1 MFSSVHSLVR
11 QISQAFRSTA
21 SAGSDRRKFGKS
33 ISDVTSIL
41 VAETLESRQLLT
53 GVGWDNAE
61 DLTAS
66 IAPDGTKI
74 AGQSSNFNQTFSSL
88 GTPSQ
93 LRGWIQDVFQT
104 WTRNANL
111 NVGIV
116 SDGGQDFGSPGETQG
131 DVRFGDIRI
140 GAIDMS
146 REVYAVSVPHTGAA
160 AGTWAGEIIFNS
172 QFKPSSLAQFKAVAM
187 QEIGHVLGLEHSTDP
202 VSPMYPRNNPLTV
215 AKPTAADIA
224 ALRSLHGTRIDLNE
238 LSKTN
243 NQRSDATRLRDGSY
257 PGLVPLINYGDV
269 STATD
274 VDYYTLDKVDL
285 YTGSVSISLRTAGL
299 SLLQPK
305 LEIFDRSGAL
315 ISSATATTPGKDLTL
330 TLPKLDRFVYV
341 KVSAAQPTGTYSIGG
356 YAIVSKFNGINTVS
370 AARVTEVVMKK
381 LEMIRQSDLAVLL
394 STGIAGQF
402 VNDLRTNETSL
413 TATILKTTPGYI
425 DNLHYET
432 NGTISGSGDID
443 FYGWKSPSTVP
454 AGSVMLVS
462 VDAAEIGKLQP
473 SLIVYNDKRQQVPV
487 TVLRNSNG
495 TVTYQISN
503 PTPNKIWY
511 ARVSGA
517 SGQTRYR
524 TGNYALKVR
533 FSGAAEQQVKM
544 VQSTLS
550 AASPTVLKELTLR
563 RTTLFN
569 FALQSTRSNASQ
581 QIAAQV
587 TIFDSTGHEVHR
599 IVSFRNETKTSN
611 NVLLTPGQYFV
622 RINAVSNDATP
633 VSSVAVKLLGSV
645 ISDPVGPIG
654 TNPLANVPVFPTID
668 DQMTYAPPTL
678 TPPVAVTSPTTLN
691 PFVYLPPP
699 TPVFPVVTYQDWYWY
714 YGVPWPPL

>member
-1 MFSSVHSLVR
+1 MFSSVHNLVR
-11 QISQAFRSTA
+11 QISVAFRSMA
-21 SAGSDRRKFGKS
+21 PAGSDRRKFGKS
-33 ISDVTSIL
+33 TIDVATL
-41 VAETLESRQLLT
+41 VVAESLERRQLLT

-74 AGQSSNFNQTFSSL
+74 AGQSSKFNQTFSAL

-93 LRGWIQDVFQT
+93 LRGWIQEVFQT

-116 SDGGQDFGSPGETQG
+116 SDGGHDFGIPGETQG
-131 DVRFGDIRI
+131 DTRFGDIRI
-140 GAIDMS
+140 GAIEMS

-160 AGTWAGEIIFNS
+160 AGTWVGEIIFNS
-172 QFKPSSLAQFKAVAM
+172 QFKPASLAQFKAVAM

-215 AKPTAADIA
+215 AQPTTADIA

-243 NQRSDATRLRDGSY
+243 NQRSDAKRLRDGSY
-257 PGLVPLINYGDV
+257 LGLVPLINYGDI

-274 VDYYTLDKVDL
+274 VDYYAMDKVDFYL
-285 YTGSVSISLRTAGL
+285 GSVSISLRTAGM
-299 SLLQPK
+299 SLLQPR
-305 LEIFDRSGAL
+305 LEIFDRSGVL
-315 ISSATATTPGKDLTL
+315 ISSATATTPGKDLVL
-330 TLPKLDRFVYV
+330 TLPTLDQFVFV
-341 KVSAAQPTGTYSIGG
+341 KVSAAQPTGNYSIGG

-370 AARVTEVVMKK
+370 AARITEVVMKK
-381 LEMIRQSDLAVLL
+381 LETVRQSDLVVLL

-432 NGTISGSGDID
+432 NGTISDSGDID
-443 FYGWKSPSTVP
+443 FYGWKSPSVVP
-454 AGSVMLVS
+454 AGNVMLVT

-473 SLIVYNDKRQQVPV
+473 SLIIYNDKLQQVPV

-503 PTPNKIWY
+503 PTSNRIWY

-517 SGQTRYR
+517 GGQTRYR
-524 TGNYALKVR
+524 VGNYALKVR
-533 FSGAAEQQVKM
+533 FSAAAEQQIKM
-544 VQSTLS
+544 VQDTLNT
-550 AASPTVLKELTLR
+550 ASPTLLKELTLR

-569 FALQSTRSNASQ
+569 FALLSIRSNASQ
-581 QIAAQV
+581 LIATQV
-587 TIFDSTGHEVHR
+587 TIFDVTGHEVHR

-611 NVLLTPGQYFV
+611 NVLLTPGKYFV
-622 RINAVSNDATP
+622 RINAVSNNATP
-633 VSSVAVKLLGSV
+633 ISSVAVRLLGSV

-678 TPPVAVTSPTTLN
+678 TPPPRILAPTTLN

-699 TPVFPVVTYQDWYWY
+699 TPVFPVVNYQDWYWY
-714 YGVPWPPL
+714 YGVTWP

>member
-1 MFSSVHSLVR
+1 MFSSVHNLVR
-11 QISQAFRSTA
+11 QISLAFRSMA
-21 SAGSDRRKFGKS
+21 PAGGDRRKFGKS
-33 ISDVTSIL
+33 TIDVASL
-41 VAETLESRQLLT
+41 VVAESLESRQLLT

-74 AGQSSNFNQTFSSL
+74 AAQSSNFNQTFSSL

-93 LRGWIQDVFQT
+93 LRGWIQEVFQT

-116 SDGGQDFGSPGETQG
+116 SDGGQDFGVPGETQG
-131 DVRFGDIRI
+131 DTRFGDIRI
-140 GAIDMS
+140 GAINMS
-146 REVYAVSVPHTGAA
+146 REVYAVSVPHTAAA

-172 QFKPSSLAQFKAVAM
+172 QFKPASLAQFKAVAM

-202 VSPMYPRNNPLTV
+202 VSPMYPRNNSLTV
-215 AKPTAADIA
+215 AQPTAADIA

-238 LSKTN
+238 LVKAN
-243 NQRSDATRLRDGSY
+243 NQQKDATRLRDGSY
-257 PGLVPLINYGDV
+257 AGLVPLINYGDI

-274 VDYYTLDKVDL
+274 VDYCTLDKVDF
-285 YTGSVSISLRTAGL
+285 YSGSVSISLRTAGI

-305 LEIFDRSGAL
+305 LEIFDRSGVL
-315 ISSATATTPGKDLTL
+315 ISSATATTPGQDLIL
-330 TLPKLDRFVYV
+330 TLPTLDRFVSV
-341 KVSAAQPTGTYSIGG
+341 KVSAAKPTGSYSIGG

-381 LEMIRQSDLAVLL
+381 LKTVRQSDLAVLL

-402 VNDLRTNETSL
+402 VNDLRTNETTL

-425 DNLHYET
+425 DSLHYET
-432 NGTISGSGDID
+432 NGTISDSGDID
-443 FYGWKSPSTVP
+443 FYGWKSPSVVP
-454 AGSVMLVS
+454 AGNVMLVT
-462 VDAAEIGKLQP
+462 VDAVEIGKLQP
-473 SLIVYNDKRQQVPV
+473 SLIVYNDKLQPVPA

-495 TVTYQISN
+495 TMTYQISN
-503 PTPNKIWY
+503 LTPNRIWY
-511 ARVSGA
+511 ARVAAA

-524 TGNYALKVR
+524 IGNYTLKVR
-533 FSGAAEQQVKM
+533 FSGAAEQQVNM
-544 VQSTLS
+544 VQGTLS
-550 AASPTVLKELTLR
+550 ASSPTVLKELTLR

-569 FALQSTRSNASQ
+569 FALQSSRANASQ
-581 QIAAQV
+581 LIATQV
-587 TIFDSTGHEVHR
+587 TIFDLTGREVHR

-611 NVLLTPGQYFV
+611 NVLLTPGKYFV
-622 RINAVSNDATP
+622 RINAVSNNATAI
-633 VSSVAVKLLGSV
+633 SSVAVRLLGSV

-654 TNPLANVPVFPTID
+654 TNPLATVPVFPTID

-678 TPPVAVTSPTTLN
+678 TPPPAILASATLN
-691 PFVYLPPP
+691 PFLYLPPP
-699 TPVFPVVTYQDWYWY
+699 TPVIPVVNYEDWYWH
-714 YGVPWPPL
+714 YGVTWP

>member
-1 MFSSVHSLVR
+1 MFSCVHSLVR
-11 QISQAFRSTA
+11 QISVAFRSVA
-21 SAGSDRRKFGKS
+21 SAARDRRRFGKS
-33 ISDVTSIL
+33 NADLASL
-41 VAETLESRQLLT
+41 VIAESLESRQLLT

-74 AGQSSNFNQTFSSL
+74 AGQRSNFNQTFSSL

-93 LRGWIQDVFQT
+93 LRGWIQEVFQT

-131 DVRFGDIRI
+131 DARFGDIRI

-172 QFKPSSLAQFKAVAM
+172 QFRPASLSQFKAVAM

-202 VSPMYPRNNPLTV
+202 VSPMYPRNNPLTI
-215 AKPTAADIA
+215 AQPTAADIA
-224 ALRSLHGTRIDLNE
+224 ALRSMHGTRVDLNE

-243 NQRSDATRLRDGSY
+243 NQRNDATRLRDGSY
-257 PGLVPLINYGDV
+257 LGLVPLISYGDI

-274 VDYYTLDKVDL
+274 VDYYTLDKVDF

-305 LEIFDRSGAL
+305 LEIFDRSGVL
-315 ISSATATTPGKDLTL
+315 VSFATATTPGQDLTL
-330 TLPKLDRFVYV
+330 TLPTLDRFVYV
-341 KVSAAQPTGTYSIGG
+341 KVSAAQPTGNYSIGG

-370 AARVTEVVMKK
+370 TARITEVLMKK
-381 LEMIRQSDLAVLL
+381 LETVRQSDLAVML

-402 VNDLRTNETSL
+402 LNDLRTNETSL
-413 TATILKTTPGYI
+413 TATILKTAPGFRE
-425 DNLHYET
+425 NLHYES
-432 NGTISGSGDID
+432 NGTISDPGDID

-454 AGSVMLVS
+454 AGNVMLVT

-473 SLIVYNDKRQQVPV
+473 SLTVYNDKLQQMPV

-495 TVTYQISN
+495 TVTYQILN
-503 PTPNKIWY
+503 PTPNRIWY

-517 SGQTRYR
+517 GGQTRYR
-524 TGNYALKVR
+524 VGNYSLKAR
-533 FSGAAEQQVKM
+533 FTAAAEQQIKM
-544 VQSTLS
+544 VQDTLT

-569 FALQSTRSNASQ
+569 FALQSTRSNSSQ
-581 QIAAQV
+581 LIAAQV
-587 TIFDSTGHEVHR
+587 TIFDVTGREVHR

-611 NVLLTPGQYFV
+611 NVLLTTGKYFV
-622 RINAVSNDATP
+622 RINAVSSNATP
-633 VSSVAVKLLGSV
+633 VSSVAVSLLGSV

-668 DQMTYAPPTL
+668 NQMTYAPPTL
-678 TPPVAVTSPTTLN
+678 TPPPAVSAPTTLN

-699 TPVFPVVTYQDWYWY
+699 TPMVPVVNYEDWYWH
-714 YGVPWPPL
+714 YGVRWP

>member
-1 MFSSVHSLVR
+1 M
-11 QISQAFRSTA
+11 AP
-21 SAGSDRRKFGKS
+21 AGSDRRKFGKS
-33 ISDVTSIL
+33 TIDVASL
-41 VAETLESRQLLT
+41 VVAESLESRQLLT

-74 AGQSSNFNQTFSSL
+74 AAQRSNFNQTFSSL

-93 LRGWIQDVFQT
+93 LRGWIQEVFQT

-116 SDGGQDFGSPGETQG
+116 SDGGQDFGVPGETQG
-131 DVRFGDIRI
+131 DTRFGDIRI
-140 GAIDMS
+140 GAINMS
-146 REVYAVSVPHTGAA
+146 REVYAVSVPYTGAA

-172 QFKPSSLAQFKAVAM
+172 QFKPASLAQFKAVAM

-215 AKPTAADIA
+215 AQPTAADIA

-238 LSKTN
+238 LVRAN
-243 NQRSDATRLRDGSY
+243 NQQKDATRLRDGSY
-257 PGLVPLINYGDV
+257 AGLVPLINYGDI

-274 VDYYTLDKVDL
+274 VDYYTLDKVDF
-285 YTGSVSISLRTAGL
+285 YSGSVSISLRTAGV

-305 LEIFDRSGAL
+305 LEIFDRSGVL
-315 ISSATATTPGKDLTL
+315 ISSAAATTPGQDLTL
-330 TLPKLDRFVYV
+330 TLPTLDRFVYV
-341 KVSAAQPTGTYSIGG
+341 KVSAAQPTGSYSVGG
-356 YAIVSKFNGINTVS
+356 YAIVSKFNSINTVS
-370 AARVTEVVMKK
+370 AARITEVVMKK
-381 LEMIRQSDLAVLL
+381 LETVRQSDLAVLL

-425 DNLHYET
+425 DNRHYET
-432 NGTISGSGDID
+432 NGTISDSGDID
-443 FYGWKSPSTVP
+443 FYGWKSPSVVP
-454 AGSVMLVS
+454 AGNVMLVT

-473 SLIVYNDKRQQVPV
+473 SLIVYNDKLQPVPAM
-487 TVLRNSNG
+487 VLRNSNG

-503 PTPNKIWY
+503 LTPNRIWY
-511 ARVSGA
+511 ARVAAA
-517 SGQTRYR
+517 SGQTRFR

-533 FSGAAEQQVKM
+533 FSAAAEQQINM
-544 VQSTLS
+544 VQDTLN

-569 FALQSTRSNASQ
+569 FALLSIRSNASQ
-581 QIAAQV
+581 LIATQV
-587 TIFDSTGHEVHR
+587 TIFDVTGREVHR

-611 NVLLTPGQYFV
+611 NVLLTPGKYFV
-622 RINAVSNDATP
+622 RINAVSNNATP
-633 VSSVAVKLLGSV
+633 ISSVAVRLLGSV

-668 DQMTYAPPTL
+668 DQMTYAPPKL
-678 TPPVAVTSPTTLN
+678 TPPPGILAPITLN

-699 TPVFPVVTYQDWYWY
+699 TPVFPVVNYQDWYWY
-714 YGVPWPPL
+714 YGVTWP

>member
-1 MFSSVHSLVR
+1 MFGSVHSLVR
-11 QISQAFRSTA
+11 QVSRAFRSMA
-21 SAGSDRRKFGKS
+21 PVGGDRRKFGKS
-33 ISDVTSIL
+33 TTDVASL
-41 VAETLESRQLLT
+41 VVAESLESRQLLT

-74 AGQSSNFNQTFSSL
+74 AGQSSNFNQAFSSL

-93 LRGWIQDVFQT
+93 LRGWIQEVFQT

-131 DVRFGDIRI
+131 DIRFGDIRI

-172 QFKPSSLAQFKAVAM
+172 EFKPASLAQFKAVAM

-215 AKPTAADIA
+215 AQPTAADIA

-238 LSKTN
+238 LTKAN

-257 PGLVPLINYGDV
+257 LGLVPLINYGDI

-299 SLLQPK
+299 SLLQSK
-305 LEIFDRSGAL
+305 LEIFDRSGVL

-330 TLPKLDRFVYV
+330 TLPTLDRFVYV
-341 KVSAAQPTGTYSIGG
+341 KVSAAQPTGNYSIGS
-356 YAIVSKFNGINTVS
+356 YAIVSKFNGINTVN
-370 AARVTEVVMKK
+370 AARITEVVMKK
-381 LEMIRQSDLAVLL
+381 LETVRQSDLAVLL

-402 VNDLRTNETSL
+402 VNDLRTNETSV

-432 NGTISGSGDID
+432 NGTISDSGDID
-443 FYGWKSPSTVP
+443 FFGWKSPSTVP
-454 AGSVMLVS
+454 VGNVMLVT

-473 SLIVYNDKRQQVPV
+473 SLIVYNDKLQQVPV

-524 TGNYALKVR
+524 IGNYALKVR
-533 FSGAAEQQVKM
+533 YSAAAEQQINM
-544 VQSTLS
+544 VQDTLN

-581 QIAAQV
+581 LIATQV

-622 RINAVSNDATP
+622 RINAVSNNGTP
-633 VSSVAVKLLGSV
+633 VSSVAVKLLGSI

-654 TNPLANVPVFPTID
+654 TNPLATVPVFPAID
-668 DQMTYAPPTL
+668 DLMTYAPPAVA
-678 TPPVAVTSPTTLN
+678 PPPAIVAPITMN

-699 TPVFPVVTYQDWYWY
+699 TPVFPVVNYQDWYWY
-714 YGVPWPPL
+714 YGVTWP

>member
-1 MFSSVHSLVR
+1 M
-11 QISQAFRSTA
+11 
-21 SAGSDRRKFGKS
+21 
-33 ISDVTSIL
+33 
-41 VAETLESRQLLT
+41 
-53 GVGWDNAE
+53 
-61 DLTAS
+61 
-66 IAPDGTKI
+66 
-74 AGQSSNFNQTFSSL
+74 
-88 GTPSQ
+88 
-93 LRGWIQDVFQT
+93 RGWIQEVFQT

-116 SDGGQDFGSPGETQG
+116 SDGGQDFGVPGETQG
-131 DVRFGDIRI
+131 DTRFGDIRI
-140 GAIDMS
+140 GAISMS

-172 QFKPSSLAQFKAVAM
+172 QFKPASLAQFKAVAM

-215 AKPTAADIA
+215 AQPTAADIA

-238 LSKTN
+238 LVKAN
-243 NQRSDATRLRDGSY
+243 NQQKDATRLRDGSY
-257 PGLVPLINYGDV
+257 AGLVPLINYGDI

-274 VDYYTLDKVDL
+274 VDYFTLDKVDF
-285 YTGSVSISLRTAGL
+285 YSGSVSISLRTAGI

-305 LEIFDRSGAL
+305 LEIFDRSGVL
-315 ISSATATTPGKDLTL
+315 ISSAAATTPGQDLTL
-330 TLPKLDRFVYV
+330 TLPTLDRFVYV
-341 KVSAAQPTGTYSIGG
+341 KVSSAQPTGSYSVGG
-356 YAIVSKFNGINTVS
+356 YAIVSKFNSINTVS
-370 AARVTEVVMKK
+370 AARITEVVMKK
-381 LEMIRQSDLAVLL
+381 LETVRQSDLAVLL

-402 VNDLRTNETSL
+402 VNDLRTNETTL

-425 DNLHYET
+425 DSRHYET
-432 NGTISGSGDID
+432 NGTISDSGDID
-443 FYGWKSPSTVP
+443 FYGWKSPSVVP
-454 AGSVMLVS
+454 AGNVMLVT
-462 VDAAEIGKLQP
+462 VDAVEIGKLQP
-473 SLIVYNDKRQQVPV
+473 SLIVYNDKLQSVPAM
-487 TVLRNSNG
+487 VLRNSNG

-503 PTPNKIWY
+503 LTPNRIWY
-511 ARVSGA
+511 ARVAAA
-517 SGQTRYR
+517 SGQTRFR

-533 FSGAAEQQVKM
+533 FSAAAEQQINM
-544 VQSTLS
+544 VQDTLN

-569 FALQSTRSNASQ
+569 FALQSIRSNASQ
-581 QIAAQV
+581 LIATQV
-587 TIFDSTGHEVHR
+587 TIFDVTGREVHR

-611 NVLLTPGQYFV
+611 NVLLTPGKYFV
-622 RINAVSNDATP
+622 RINAVSNNAIP
-633 VSSVAVKLLGSV
+633 ISSVAVRLLGSV

-678 TPPVAVTSPTTLN
+678 TPPPGILAPITLN

-714 YGVPWPPL
+714 YGVTWP

>member
-1 MFSSVHSLVR
+1 MFGSVHSLVR
-11 QISQAFRSTA
+11 QISAAFRDSA
-21 SAGSDRRKFGKS
+21 PAGSNRRRYGKS
-33 ISDVTSIL
+33 TVDVASL
-41 VAETLESRQLLT
+41 VVAESLESRQLLT

-74 AGQSSNFNQTFSSL
+74 AGQSSNFNQAFSSL

-93 LRGWIQDVFQT
+93 LRGWIQEVFQT

-131 DVRFGDIRI
+131 DARFGDIRI

-146 REVYAVSVPHTGAA
+146 REVYAVSVPHTVAA

-172 QFKPSSLAQFKAVAM
+172 QFMPASLAQFKAVAM

-215 AKPTAADIA
+215 AQPTAADIA
-224 ALRSLHGTRIDLNE
+224 ALRSLHGNRVDQNE

-243 NQRSDATRLRDGSY
+243 NQRKDATRLRDGSY
-257 PGLVPLINYGDV
+257 LGLVPLINYGDI
-269 STATD
+269 STPTD
-274 VDYYTLDKVDL
+274 VDYFTLDKVDL
-285 YTGSVSISLRTAGL
+285 YSGPVSISLRTAGV
-299 SLLQPK
+299 SLLQSK
-305 LEIFDRSGAL
+305 LEIFDRSGVL
-315 ISSATATTPGKDLTL
+315 ISSATAATPGSDLTL
-330 TLPKLDRFVYV
+330 TLPTLDRFVYV
-341 KVSAAQPTGTYSIGG
+341 KVSAALPTGSYSIGG
-356 YAIVSKFNGINTVS
+356 YAIVSKFNGINTVG
-370 AARVTEVVMKK
+370 AARITEVVMKK
-381 LEMIRQSDLAVLL
+381 LETVRQSDLAVLL
-394 STGIAGQF
+394 STGTAGQF
-402 VNDLRTNETSL
+402 LNDLRTNETSL

-432 NGTISGSGDID
+432 NGTISDSGDVD
-443 FYGWKSPSTVP
+443 FYGWKSPTIVP
-454 AGSVMLVS
+454 AGNVMLVT
-462 VDAAEIGKLQP
+462 VDAVEIGKLQP
-473 SLIVYNDKRQQVPV
+473 SLIVYNDKLQQVPV

-495 TVTYQISN
+495 TVTYQITN
-503 PTPNKIWY
+503 PTPNRIWY

-517 SGQTRYR
+517 GGQTRYR
-524 TGNYALKVR
+524 VGNYALKVR
-533 FSGAAEQQVKM
+533 FSAAAEQQIKM
-544 VQSTLS
+544 VQETLN

-569 FALQSTRSNASQ
+569 FALQSTRSNSSQ
-581 QIAAQV
+581 LLATQV
-587 TIFDSTGHEVHR
+587 TIFDANGREVHR

-611 NVLLTPGQYFV
+611 NVLLTPGRYFV
-622 RINAVSNDATP
+622 RINAVSNNATP
-633 VSSVAVKLLGSV
+633 ISSVAVRLLGSV

-654 TNPLANVPVFPTID
+654 TAPLATVPVFPTIAQ
-668 DQMTYAPPTL
+668 QMTYSPPTL
-678 TPPVAVTSPTTLN
+678 TPPAAVTAPATLN

-699 TPVFPVVTYQDWYWY
+699 TPVIPIVNYEDWYWY
-714 YGVPWPPL
+714 YGVTWP